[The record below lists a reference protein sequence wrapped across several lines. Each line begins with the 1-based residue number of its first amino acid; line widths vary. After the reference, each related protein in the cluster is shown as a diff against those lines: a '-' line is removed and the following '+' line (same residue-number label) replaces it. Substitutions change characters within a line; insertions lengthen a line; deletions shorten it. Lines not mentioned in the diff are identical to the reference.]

1 MRFINLVLS
10 LSLGWESLVFP
21 AVTDDLQSLF
31 NSLWNL
37 FQAAA
42 ANKRLKDA
50 LQRQKEVADKR
61 KETQNRGME
70 GIAARVKVGNSI
82 FASLHWANWDLGWVL
97 LALLGIAVGLFR
109 RVQSWS

>member
-1 MRFINLVLS
+1 MVA
-10 LSLGWESLVFP
+10 LGWEFLVFP

-82 FASLHWANWDLGWVL
+82 FASLHWANWDLG
-97 LALLGIAVGLFR
+97 
-109 RVQSWS
+109 